1 MDIFSLFTLFG
12 GLAFFLYGMHVM
24 SSGLEKMAGGKLEV
38 LLKRMTSNPFK
49 SLALGAG
56 ITIAIQSSSALTVM
70 LVGLVNS
77 GIMQLGQTV
86 GVIMGSNIGTTLT
99 AWILSLAGIESD
111 NFFIELLKPESFSP
125 LIALVGIVLIMAS
138 KQTRRRDIGGMLV
151 GFAVLMYGM
160 ELMKNAVS
168 PLADMPEFESILT
181 AFSNPILGVVVGAV
195 FTGVIQSSAASVGI
209 LQALSMTGGVTYGMA
224 IPIIMGQNIGT
235 CVTSLISSIGV
246 NKNAKR
252 VAVVHIC
259 FNVIG
264 TVFCLCVFYLLNL
277 LFHFSF
283 VEQAISPVSIAAV
296 HSIFNVVTTVLLL
309 PFAKQLEKLA
319 TLLVRDKEEKEAFSF
334 LDERILRSPAF
345 AVAEC
350 KNLTNQM
357 ALLAKENLMTAFHLV
372 EQYDPKSADRLQ
384 KVEKQV
390 DEYEDKLG
398 TCLVKI
404 SSKELSDDDSKEVS
418 KLLHSIGD
426 WERLSDHAVNL
437 LKTAKE
443 IHDKKVDFSDQA
455 AHELKTVVAA
465 LTEIIDITTQAFT
478 QDDRKLAR
486 KVEALEQTID
496 GLIDQIKDRHI
507 TRLQSGECTIELGF
521 VLSDLLTNYER
532 ISDHCSNIAVAMIQI
547 RKAVFDTHRY
557 LQEVKH
563 SGRPEFENLLS
574 EYQAKYALQA

>member
-1 MDIFSLFTLFG
+1 
-12 GLAFFLYGMHVM
+12 
-24 SSGLEKMAGGKLEV
+24 
-38 LLKRMTSNPFK
+38 
-49 SLALGAG
+49 
-56 ITIAIQSSSALTVM
+56 
-70 LVGLVNS
+70 
-77 GIMQLGQTV
+77 
-86 GVIMGSNIGTTLT
+86 
-99 AWILSLAGIESD
+99 
-111 NFFIELLKPESFSP
+111 
-125 LIALVGIVLIMAS
+125 
-138 KQTRRRDIGGMLV
+138 
-151 GFAVLMYGM
+151 MYGM